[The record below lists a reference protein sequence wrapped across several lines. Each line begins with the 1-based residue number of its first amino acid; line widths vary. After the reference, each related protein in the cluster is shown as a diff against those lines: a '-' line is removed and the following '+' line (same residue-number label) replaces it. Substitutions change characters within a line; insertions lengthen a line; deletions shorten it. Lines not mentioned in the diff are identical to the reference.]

1 MKKDGFNIIHKP
13 KMNKL
18 LLAFLLFFIGQSAI
32 WFQTNGQFVWP
43 WFKRNPFIVSVLFG
57 TSISYTIIYGT
68 KFMVEYYDGLLWPG
82 RFIAF
87 GSGIISFTFLTW
99 YFLGEGITT
108 KTIVSLV
115 IACSLIGIQLFWK

>member
-1 MKKDGFNIIHKP
+1 MRG
-13 KMNKL
+13 L
-18 LLAFLLFFIGQSAI
+18 LYGILFYAIGQALT

-43 WFKRNPFIVSVLFG
+43 WFKKNPFIVSLTFG
-57 TSISYTIIYGT
+57 TIISYILIFGT
-68 KFMVEYYDGLLWPG
+68 RFIVEYYDGLLWPG

-108 KTIVSLV
+108 KTIVSLCL
-115 IACSLIGIQLFWK
+115 ACSLIGIQLFWK

>member
-1 MKKDGFNIIHKP
+1 
-13 KMNKL
+13 MNKL
-18 LLAFLLFFIGQSAI
+18 LLAFLLFFAGQAAI

-43 WFKRNPFIVSVLFG
+43 WFKKNPFTVSVLFG
-57 TSISYTIIYGT
+57 TTISYILIYGT
-68 KFMVEYYDGLLWPG
+68 KFMVEYYEGLLWPG

-108 KTIVSLV
+108 KTIVSLFL
-115 IACSLIGIQLFWK
+115 ACSLIGIQLLWK